1 VFTICAK
8 QSAHLVKFWMHLFQ
22 RCRAAQQ
29 RQEKE
34 DRRLQK
40 VVAEA
45 TIRLSG
51 NVELLCITGQGLG
64 NYAARLAKVLATNT
78 SLRFLQLDANGIGDA
93 AAEAVVQALTGSST
107 LQHLDLDYNAIT
119 DNGAA
124 KLAGVLK
131 ENRALRVLE
140 LHCNKIGC
148 AGAEQLAKALET
160 NPALRTLS
168 LHGNAVGDVGT
179 GHLARALEVN
189 TVLRELFL
197 GQCAIGNDG
206 ASKLATALAGG
217 NGTLRE
223 LHLEKNIIKDEG
235 AHHLAGALP
244 ANSALQELW
253 LLHNY
258 ISGTGLSSFAEAL
271 RHNTTLQ
278 RLGITASCNADDE
291 AAAQVLNSLT
301 RNHAMKR
308 ALRSV
313 RNGDPVVDLVGH
325 ILDDVSVVSLASAI
339 ESSDTL
345 RELKLSRSST
355 WGNTGALLTKAL
367 EENCSLEKVSL
378 IDDDIHSD
386 IRSNTFDSVGR
397 QMSDISDPN
406 QVLLIPELDA
416 DQTSVTGRRHAAEVD
431 GKLSRSDA
439 RSLPSKCSVL
449 EEILETDCEEWLGVC
464 DEHQTI
470 KSDHAEFLRLAPAHG
485 DDNEQEMDEEVEI
498 RTYDDFEED
507 ALQLPL
513 GKTLVQPNHRSDLH
527 PKNNQVVKPEHSSS
541 VGLARAHGDDDE
553 EAERGPDADT
563 LSVCSLPLED
573 ESPFVQFALQKDLPL
588 GEDSQ
593 EHCFSNTFDNSSDT
607 CSSVISKG
615 LPLPS
620 EGAVS
625 KIEQPDEASQEPCF
639 SRAWDSSSDSGSDS
653 LSVISKGLPL
663 PSEGAVSKVEQ
674 PDEAS
679 QEPCFSRAS
688 DSSSDSGSDS
698 LSVISK
704 GLPLPSEGA
713 VPGTGIGAET
723 HVSNAAQFPLRLPAA
738 PTAIAGCNRESDIE
752 MAEGYGIGRDLQDAV
767 VSL

>member
-1 VFTICAK
+1 
-8 QSAHLVKFWMHLFQ
+8 MHLFQ

-93 AAEAVVQALTGSST
+93 AVQAIVQALTGNFT
-107 LQHLDLDYNAIT
+107 LQHLDLDYNAIS

-124 KLAGVLK
+124 KLAGALK
-131 ENRALRVLE
+131 ENQALRVLE

-168 LHGNAVGDVGT
+168 LHGNAIGDVGT

-223 LHLEKNIIKDEG
+223 LHLEKNVIKDDG
-235 AHHLAGALP
+235 AHYLAGALP

-278 RLGITASCNADDE
+278 RLGITASCNTDDE
-291 AAAQVLNSLT
+291 ASAQVLNSLT

-345 RELKLSRSST
+345 RELRLSRSST

-397 QMSDISDPN
+397 QMTDISDPN
-406 QVLLIPELDA
+406 QVLLFPELDA
-416 DQTSVTGRRHAAEVD
+416 DQTSVTGCRHAAEVD
-431 GKLSRSDA
+431 GKLSSSDA
-439 RSLPSKCSVL
+439 RSLPSKYSVL
-449 EEILETDCEEWLGVC
+449 QEILETNSEEGLEVC

-485 DDNEQEMDEEVEI
+485 DDNEQEIDEEVEV
-498 RTYDDFEED
+498 RTFEDFEED
-507 ALQLPL
+507 ALQLSV
-513 GKTLVQPNHRSDLH
+513 GKIPVQPNHRSDRH
-527 PKNNQVVKPEHSSS
+527 PKKDVEK
-541 VGLARAHGDDDE
+541 
-553 EAERGPDADT
+553 
-563 LSVCSLPLED
+563 LPLED
-573 ESPFVQFALQKDLPL
+573 DSPFVPSTLQKDL

-593 EHCFSNTFDNSSDT
+593 EHSFGSTFDIFSDT
-607 CSSVISKG
+607 SSG
-615 LPLPS
+615 
-620 EGAVS
+620 
-625 KIEQPDEASQEPCF
+625 
-639 SRAWDSSSDSGSDS
+639 S

-663 PSEGAVSKVEQ
+663 PSEGAVSKGGQ

-679 QEPCFSRAS
+679 QESCLSRAW

-698 LSVISK
+698 SSVISK

-713 VPGTGIGAET
+713 VPGTGICVEA
-723 HVSNAAQFPLRLPAA
+723 HASNAAQSPRRLPAA
-738 PTAIAGCNRESDIE
+738 PTAIAGCSRESDIE